1 MRHAKFAVPSN
12 IWNHLENRMQFKD
25 SVVIVTG
32 SSRGIGK
39 AIALAFAKEGA
50 RVVVSARNKENLKSV
65 VNEIQSTGSTAL
77 AVEADI
83 ANISDASNLI
93 EQAVRQFGQIDVL
106 VNNAGITKDNL
117 LLRLSEDDWD
127 SVLDTNL
134 KGAFNCI
141 KAVTRPMMKKR
152 SGVIINITSVVGQTG
167 NAGQVN
173 YSASKAGL
181 IGLTKSVA
189 KELASRN
196 IRVNAVAPG
205 FIETDMTAELPEKA
219 KDELINSIPLA
230 KLGNVENVADLVLFL
245 SSAKAAYITGQVVN
259 VDGGMVM

>member
-1 MRHAKFAVPSN
+1 
-12 IWNHLENRMQFKD
+12 MQFKEN
-25 SVVIVTG
+25 VVIVTG

-50 RVVVSARNKENLKSV
+50 SVVVSGRNKENLKDV
-65 VNEIQSTGSTAL
+65 VNEIKATGSKVL
-77 AVEADI
+77 SVEADV
-83 ANISDASNLI
+83 AKVDDAKNLI
-93 EQAVRQFGQIDVL
+93 EKTLEEFGQLDVL
-106 VNNAGITKDNL
+106 VNNAGITRDNL

-127 SVLDTNL
+127 AVLDTNL

-141 KAVTRPMMKKR
+141 KASTKPMMKKR

-173 YSASKAGL
+173 YSASKAGM

-189 KELASRN
+189 KELSARN
-196 IRVNAVAPG
+196 IRANAVAPG
-205 FIETDMTAELPEKA
+205 FIETDMTSELPEKA
-219 KDELINSIPLA
+219 KEELISSIPLA

-245 SSAKAAYITGQVVN
+245 SSSKAEYITGQIIN
-259 VDGGMVM
+259 VDGGMVI

>member
-1 MRHAKFAVPSN
+1 
-12 IWNHLENRMQFKD
+12 MQFKD
-25 SVVIVTG
+25 QVVIVTG

-39 AIALAFAKEGA
+39 GIALAFARQGA
-50 RVVVSARNKENLKSV
+50 AVVVSGRNKENLKNVVDSV
-65 VNEIQSTGSTAL
+65 KEAGGRVL
-77 AVEADI
+77 AVEADV
-83 ANISDASNLI
+83 ANSADAKNLI
-93 EQAVRQFGQIDVL
+93 EKTLEEFGQIDVL
-106 VNNAGITKDNL
+106 VNNAGITRDNL
-117 LLRLSEDDWD
+117 LLRLSDEDWD

-141 KAVTRPMMKKR
+141 KASTKAMMKKR

-173 YSASKAGL
+173 YSASKAGM

-205 FIETDMTAELPEKA
+205 FIETDMTSELPEKA
-219 KDELINSIPLA
+219 REELISSIPLA
-230 KLGNVENVADLVLFL
+230 HLGNVENVADLVLFL
-245 SSAKAAYITGQVVN
+245 SSPKAAYITGQVVN

>member
-1 MRHAKFAVPSN
+1 
-12 IWNHLENRMQFKD
+12 MQFKD
-25 SVVIVTG
+25 YVVIVTG
-32 SSRGIGK
+32 SSRGIGQG
-39 AIALAFAKEGA
+39 IALAFAREGA
-50 RVVVSARNKENLKSV
+50 NVVVSARNKENLKTV
-65 VNEIQSTGSTAL
+65 VDEIKATGSPVL
-77 AVEADI
+77 AVEADVSR
-83 ANISDASNLI
+83 ASDAANLI
-93 EQAVRQFGQIDVL
+93 EKTIEAFGQVDIL
-106 VNNAGITKDNL
+106 VNNAGITRDNL

-127 SVLDTNL
+127 AVLDTNL

-141 KAVTRPMMKKR
+141 KVVTKPMMKKR

-173 YSASKAGL
+173 YSASKAGM

-219 KDELINSIPLA
+219 KEELINSIPLA

-245 SSAKAAYITGQVVN
+245 SSPKATYITGQVVN

>member
-1 MRHAKFAVPSN
+1 
-12 IWNHLENRMQFKD
+12 MQFKD
-25 SVVIVTG
+25 NVVIVTG

-39 AIALAFAKEGA
+39 AIALAFATEGA
-50 RVVVSARNKENLKSV
+50 AVVVSGRNKENLKDV
-65 VNEIQSTGSTAL
+65 VTEISENGGQVF
-77 AVEADI
+77 AVEADV
-83 ANISDASNLI
+83 AKVDDAKNLI
-93 EQAVRQFGQIDVL
+93 EKTIEEFGQIDVL
-106 VNNAGITKDNL
+106 VNNAGITRDNL

-127 SVLDTNL
+127 AVLETNL

-141 KAVTRPMMKKR
+141 KASTKPMMKKR

-189 KELASRN
+189 KELSARN

-205 FIETDMTAELPEKA
+205 FIETDMTSELPEKA
-219 KDELINSIPLA
+219 KEELINSIPLA
-230 KLGNVENVADLVLFL
+230 RLGNVENVADLVLFL
-245 SSAKAAYITGQVVN
+245 SSPKAEYITGQIIN
-259 VDGGMVM
+259 VDGGMVI

>member
-1 MRHAKFAVPSN
+1 VHHASFVALLN
-12 IWNHLENRMQFKD
+12 NWNHLENKMQFKEN
-25 SVVIVTG
+25 VVIVTG

-50 RVVVSARNKENLKSV
+50 SVVVSGRNKENLKDV
-65 VNEIQSTGSTAL
+65 VNEIKATGSKVL
-77 AVEADI
+77 SVEADV
-83 ANISDASNLI
+83 AKVDDAKNLI
-93 EQAVRQFGQIDVL
+93 EKTLEEFGQLDVL
-106 VNNAGITKDNL
+106 VNNAGITRDNL

-127 SVLDTNL
+127 AVLDTNL

-141 KAVTRPMMKKR
+141 KASTKPMMKKR

-173 YSASKAGL
+173 YSASKAGM

-189 KELASRN
+189 KELSARN
-196 IRVNAVAPG
+196 IRANAVAPG
-205 FIETDMTAELPEKA
+205 FIETDMTSELPEKA
-219 KDELINSIPLA
+219 KEELISSIPLA

-245 SSAKAAYITGQVVN
+245 SSSKAEYITGQIIN
-259 VDGGMVM
+259 VDGGMVI

>member
-1 MRHAKFAVPSN
+1 
-12 IWNHLENRMQFKD
+12 MQFKD
-25 SVVIVTG
+25 KVVIVTG

-50 RVVVSARNKENLKSV
+50 AVVVSGRNKENLKNV
-65 VNEIQSTGSTAL
+65 VDEIKGSAAQVL
-77 AVEADI
+77 AVEANVAKVD
-83 ANISDASNLI
+83 DAKKLI
-93 EQAVRQFGQIDVL
+93 EKTIEEFGQVDVL
-106 VNNAGITKDNL
+106 VNNAGITRDNL

-127 SVLDTNL
+127 AVLETNL

-141 KAVTRPMMKKR
+141 KASTKPMMKKR

-189 KELASRN
+189 KELAARN

-205 FIETDMTAELPEKA
+205 FIETDMTSELPEKA
-219 KDELINSIPLA
+219 KEELVSSIPLA

-245 SSAKAAYITGQVVN
+245 SSPKAEYITGQIVN

>member
-1 MRHAKFAVPSN
+1 
-12 IWNHLENRMQFKD
+12 MQFKD
-25 SVVIVTG
+25 QVVVITG

-39 AIALAFAKEGA
+39 GIALAFAKEGA
-50 RVVVSARNKENLKSV
+50 AVVVSGRNKENLKIV
-65 VNEIQSTGSTAL
+65 VDSIKEAKGRVL
-77 AVEADI
+77 AVEADV
-83 ANISDASNLI
+83 ADSAHAKNLI
-93 EQAVRQFGQIDVL
+93 EKTLEEFGQIDVL
-106 VNNAGITKDNL
+106 VNNAGITRDNL
-117 LLRLSEDDWD
+117 LLRLSDEDWD

-141 KAVTRPMMKKR
+141 KASTKAMMKKR

-205 FIETDMTAELPEKA
+205 FIETDMTSELPEKA
-219 KDELINSIPLA
+219 REDLISSIPLA
-230 KLGNVENVADLVLFL
+230 HLGNVENVADLVLFL
-245 SSAKAAYITGQVVN
+245 SSPKAAYITGQVVN